1 MQIDEKILNQLI
13 EDVSLFDEIGI
24 SDIPC
29 IDLYMDQVTTFFDDK
44 LGHLK
49 RDEKDTILTKTMIN
63 NYTKDKILM
72 PPKSKKYSK
81 QHMILLVLI
90 YYLKQIISINDIKSL
105 FTPLL
110 KDISSNNDK
119 NISVEDIYNVFLEIK
134 KSELDT
140 FNKSFEERLSIIK
153 EKLPQVKGNNRDM
166 TELLLLVL
174 ALISQ
179 ANAQKRLA
187 EKIIDNFF
195 K

>member
-72 PPKSKKYSK
+72 PPKSKKYNK